1 MHRVMYIYREKGTVV
16 SASGHEECEC
26 AGFSGMDSVV
36 DIVDLVDISAL
47 VSLQTRLP
55 HLVSSGEAV
64 GTLPHGPAW

>member
-1 MHRVMYIYREKGTVV
+1 
-16 SASGHEECEC
+16 
-26 AGFSGMDSVV
+26 MDSVV

-55 HLVSSGEAV
+55 HLVSSGQAV